1 MKFFFS
7 SSPLHTEKFQHR
19 FVNVHSFYLVFY
31 NYFDPIHLITEDAFR
46 QYLKNILLLI
56 LYWLF
61 AQII

>member
-46 QYLKNILLLI
+46 Q
-56 LYWLF
+56 
-61 AQII
+61 